1 MDGITKLNTV
11 TRDFFY
17 KHLDAERAMS
27 VNTIRTYRD
36 GLKMYLAFIGSRHT
50 PSFEDFTSETVTDFL
65 NDYEHDGKRGPRSRN
80 QRLAMLKALAK
91 YVSFRYP
98 EDSEQ
103 MNRIRMIM
111 PKKPVRR
118 IVGYLERNEMDAV
131 LEAAKAHHS
140 GDHYYPLFLFMY
152 HTGARVSEVAEL
164 TIGQL
169 HLNTKMVLIHGKGNK
184 DRVVPLEAKLV
195 SILKDTISGREEST
209 EAPVFLNRYGCKYS
223 RRGIAYALKSVLEE
237 AVKTAPTIGLKRISP
252 HCIRHTTAMHLLQAK
267 TDMNSIRLWLGH
279 TSIETTNIYVETD
292 PEMKRET
299 LKNAHLEIPAFK
311 PKKWKPTDNIFDF
324 LESL

>member
-1 MDGITKLNTV
+1 MDGITKLNTI

-17 KHLDAERAMS
+17 KHLDVERAMS

-36 GLKMYLAFIGSRHT
+36 GLKMYLSFIGSKHT
-50 PSFEDFTSETVTDFL
+50 PTFEDFTAETVMAFL
-65 NDYEHDGKRGPRSRN
+65 NNYEQNGQRGTRSRN
-80 QRLAMLKALAK
+80 QRLAMLKSLAK
-91 YVSFRYP
+91 YVSFLYP
-98 EDSEQ
+98 EDSDQ
-103 MNRIRMIM
+103 MSRIRLIM

-131 LEAAKAHHS
+131 LEAARSHHC
-140 GDHYYPLFLFMY
+140 GDHYYPMFLFMY

-169 HLNTKMVLIHGKGNK
+169 HLNTKTVLIHGKGNK
-184 DRVVPLEAKLV
+184 DRVIPLVTKLA
-195 SILKDTISGREEST
+195 SILKETISGREGST
-209 EAPVFLNRYGCKYS
+209 DAPVFLNRYGCKYS
-223 RRGIAYALKSVLEE
+223 RRGIAYALKSVLSE
-237 AVKTAPTIGLKRISP
+237 AVKAVPTIGLKRISP

-311 PKKWKPTDNIFDF
+311 PKRWKPTDDIFDF